1 MSYRDDQFYRLNKAE
16 DVIQPTGD
24 AAYVPAKFSDN
35 PPFYYPDNTVRTQNP
50 DGSAS
55 ATKLKRGYIRSL
67 FTEFSGVKVPIRKCG
82 FQFNPGRLQQYVTMN
97 PNMLSFFQQSPS
109 EMMQPTASE
118 VAFSF
123 ELFFDRT
130 MEMNNPKSTD
140 NKGDED
146 NPWETGSPSQVGV
159 LADIAAFYAVI
170 GQGVSETQKEFA
182 KEAYGQRINTEARQ
196 NDTNSIPDAA
206 GTSVSTDTSEA
217 LRRSGEFIDV
227 NVGNTAFLHPL
238 PVRVM
243 FSTLYMVEG
252 MVNSTNVVYT
262 KFSSTMVPMQAT
274 MSVTMRAMYIGFA
287 SRETWVTQYLQ
298 DAIEAEKLAELEEK
312 QDRADSYNALIK
324 ELGVMRVAAMD
335 DRHSG
340 PEFRSGS
347 LMDLTEYPANIA
359 LFMRPPNGK
368 KDGDI
373 ANFLSSGGANI
384 SFKAK
389 FVAYGPFD
397 SKSEIGPIGL
407 PTGET
412 PGGRVPALISVSAFS
427 GNISNVDG
435 VKGNDNNGGVV
446 VLIDAVAQQAS
457 GGAFQ
462 GWKQVLDDGVWTKD
476 DSYGKPSDTWLDGD
490 LVPTDKWFS
499 WMIDVD
505 ITVKVGS
512 DRFSGYGRASNVGKE
527 PTGVWTNIID
537 LNIPIDWGNSI
548 DQSVGLPPIVAT
560 ESTAPTVNAPS
571 KVGDPPVVPTKPKS
585 GDKPRNAV

>member
-1 MSYRDDQFYRLNKAE
+1 MSYRDDQFYRLDKAE

-24 AAYVPAKFSDN
+24 AAYVPAKSPDN

-67 FTEFSGVKVPIRKCG
+67 FTEFSGIQVPIRKCG
-82 FQFNPGRLQQYVTMN
+82 FQFNPRALQQRVEMN
-97 PNMLSFFQQSPS
+97 PNMLSFFQQSAS

-123 ELFFDRT
+123 DLFFDRT

-146 NPWETGSPSQVGV
+146 NPWETGSPSQVGI

-182 KEAYGQRINTEARQ
+182 KAAYGQRINTEARQ
-196 NDTNSIPDAA
+196 NQTNSIPDAA
-206 GTSVSTDTSEA
+206 GTSVSTDPSEA

-243 FSTLYMVEG
+243 FSSLYMVEG

-287 SRETWVTQYLQ
+287 SRDTWVTQYLQ
-298 DAIEAEKLAELEEK
+298 EAIEAEKQAELDVK
-312 QDRADSYNALIK
+312 QTKADGYNALIK
-324 ELGVMRVAAMD
+324 ELGVIKVRANRGYTPD
-335 DRHSG
+335 DLN
-340 PEFRSGS
+340 PVDS
-347 LMDLTEYPANIA
+347 LIGNSLEELTEFDTGAESFIA
-359 LFMRPPNGK
+359 IKMELPNGK
-368 KDGDI
+368 KDGVLAD
-373 ANFLSSGGANI
+373 FLGIGDANI
-384 SFKAK
+384 SFKGK

-397 SKSEIGPIGL
+397 SKSEIGPNGL
-407 PTGET
+407 PA
-412 PGGRVPALISVSAFS
+412 GGLPSIVPALISVSAFS
-427 GNISNVDG
+427 GEISSTSTSSG
-435 VKGNDNNGGVV
+435 T
-446 VLIDAVAQQAS
+446 AAS
-457 GGAFQ
+457 
-462 GWKQVLDDGVWTKD
+462 WEQVLKNGVLTSS
-476 DSYGKPSDTWLDGD
+476 DSRGKSSKTWSSLYNT
-490 LVPTDKWFS
+490 PTMAPTGKWFTYV
-499 WMIDVD
+499 IDVN

-512 DRFSGYGRASNVGKE
+512 DRFTGYGKYIGFAAKAPGGN
-527 PTGVWTNIID
+527 VWTNLVD
-537 LNIPIDWGNSI
+537 YDIPINWGNSI
-548 DQSVGLPPIVAT
+548 DQAAGLPPIAAT

-571 KVGDPPVVPTKPKS
+571 KVGEPPVVPTKPSS
-585 GDKPRNAV
+585 GNKPRNAI